1 MSKENAVSPVPTS
14 PVATQKLVAN
24 IGHDITE
31 YDSVFFEAPTN
42 ATPEDIRRLA
52 EQAVRDFVE
61 NDEEAFADSELGET
75 NGLRITGI
83 YDDQRRRQ
91 HKLHAEGSAPG
102 TGIPLEPNY
111 YEIGGAVQ
119 DGVKR
124 LEQGVYTENQF
135 ILEALYAVYKNNPDP
150 EDHLLS
156 KAFIASYEEAAQ
168 EDTLRKIE
176 MLADMHNQTVSDETG
191 PIALTI
197 KNAYGELANVI
208 AQPPSVIGDGQCI
221 FYAFTR
227 DDGRTALVTHKDE
240 QVKTIWDT
248 GEVEVSPGPGEFFQ
262 STGLSR
268 VPVHRADVAMDIIE
282 NLRHLVPAE
291 EASMLPNEQAAAFRV
306 NGQTTRDTNGLRDD

>member
-1 MSKENAVSPVPTS
+1 MSKENTVSPVPTS

-31 YDSVFFEAPTN
+31 YDSVNFEAPAN

-83 YDDQRRRQ
+83 YDDQQRGQ
-91 HKLHAEGSAPG
+91 PKLHAE
-102 TGIPLEPNY
+102 GIPLEPNY
-111 YEIGGAVQ
+111 FEIGSAVQ

-176 MLADMHNQTVSDETG
+176 TLADMHDHTVSEETG

-197 KNAYGELANVI
+197 KNAYGELANVV

-227 DDGRTALVTHKDE
+227 DDGRTALVTHTDE

-248 GEVEVSPGPGEFFQ
+248 GEVEVLLSPGEFFR
-262 STGLSR
+262 STGLNR
-268 VPVHRADVAMDIIE
+268 VPTHRADVAMDIIE

-291 EASMLPNEQAAAFRV
+291 EESMLPNEQAAAFRAT
-306 NGQTTRDTNGLRDD
+306 GQAAQDTNGLRDD